1 MPNRS
6 PADNF
11 RDEAQRLM
19 ALADSCPFV
28 QYKRPLFEIAA
39 QYQTAA
45 RKAEETPPPKPRRS
59 D

>member
-1 MPNRS
+1 
-6 PADNF
+6 
-11 RDEAQRLM
+11 M

-45 RKAEETPPPKPRRS
+45 RKIEETPQPKPRRS

>member
-1 MPNRS
+1 MRNRS
-6 PADNF
+6 AADHY

-45 RKAEETPPPKPRRS
+45 RKIEETPQPKPRRS